1 MGKIETQPILW
12 EISEIG
18 LDFHHDPNLRQGASL
33 YVTKCAVGCLLG
45 GLGHNFGCEEMW
57 AIPSKR

>member
-33 YVTKCAVGCLLG
+33 YVTKCAAYWEVWGITLDV
-45 GLGHNFGCEEMW
+45 
-57 AIPSKR
+57 KR